1 MLSKSSSTNAH
12 VASALRYKNKRYG
25 TRSPMSQWRNHKS
38 PKSGTLE
45 VYLIRH
51 GQSVNNAIADSSQWL
66 PDPPLTPIGTQQ
78 ANWLADHLK
87 TDNRIIQLYTS
98 PLLRALQTTRPIAA
112 ALGLQPHLWIDIH
125 EHGGVVQ
132 EGSPVINQMGLT
144 REEIAAACPGIFIL
158 HGLAE
163 MGWWRTGEG
172 FEPKAELYAR
182 CARVAQSLHTRAR
195 SLSPDMP
202 ECVALVSH
210 GLFISRLIKTIFAV
224 DNDAYYYLHHNTGI
238 TRIDYLDGQ
247 PIMRYTNKTVHLPP
261 DYLT

>member
-1 MLSKSSSTNAH
+1 MLSNSSSTH
-12 VASALRYKNKRYG
+12 GHIASALRYKSKRYG
-25 TRSPMSQWRNHKS
+25 TRSPVSQRRNHRS
-38 PKSGTLE
+38 QKSGTLE

-51 GQSVNNAIADSSQWL
+51 GQSVNNAEVDSNQWL
-66 PDPPLTPIGTQQ
+66 PDPPLTSIGTQQ
-78 ANWLADHLK
+78 ADWLANHLK
-87 TDNRIIQLYTS
+87 TDNRITQLYTS
-98 PLLRALQTTRPIAA
+98 PLLRALQTTRPIAD

-132 EGSPVINQMGLT
+132 EGKPIINQMGLT
-144 REEIAAACPGIFIL
+144 RVQMAQACPGIFIL
-158 HGLAE
+158 DGLAE

-172 FEPKAELYAR
+172 FEPKGELYAR
-182 CARVAQSLHTRAR
+182 CDRVAQSLHNRAR
-195 SLSPDMP
+195 SLAPDTP

-210 GLFISRLIKTIFAV
+210 GLFISRLIKTIFGV

-247 PIMRYTNKTVHLPP
+247 PIMRYTNKTPHLTP